1 MVKKEESGLEENPA
15 PLMVTEPKKKKVSV
29 WWFVLAA
36 ILIIALF
43 AVKGNYDEIN
53 DYLNPSAPEI
63 IRTPADVQLM
73 MFSPLSGNRST
84 NVELWLMNL
93 GQNTST
99 NISVFVRVR
108 TENGSVIFDDEI
120 VLSAM
125 ILREN
130 ETCTGD
136 YTVLYPLGIESMRHT
151 IEVVWSDGRHVYS
164 KTS

>member
-1 MVKKEESGLEENPA
+1 MVKKEESGLDEKPNIPSIA
-15 PLMVTEPKKKKVSV
+15 NQPKKKLSV
-29 WWFVLAA
+29 WWFVIAA
-36 ILIIALF
+36 VLVIALF
-43 AVKGNYDEIN
+43 AVKGNYDEIS
-53 DYLNPSAPEI
+53 DYFTPVAPEI

-73 MFSPLSGNRST
+73 MFSPLSSNRST
-84 NVELWLMNL
+84 NVELWLMNI

-108 TENGSVIFDDEI
+108 TENGSVVFDDEI
-120 VLSAM
+120 LLSAM
-125 ILREN
+125 VLREN

-136 YTVLYPLGIESMRHT
+136 YTVMYPLGTKSLRHT